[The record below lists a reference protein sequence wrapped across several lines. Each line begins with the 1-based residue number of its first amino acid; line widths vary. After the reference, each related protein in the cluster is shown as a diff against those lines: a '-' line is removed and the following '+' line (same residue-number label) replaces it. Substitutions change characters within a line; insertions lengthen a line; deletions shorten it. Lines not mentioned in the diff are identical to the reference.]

1 YYNWALS
8 ECNLPSFCAYFA
20 NSGQG
25 DIYAN
30 TGNCMSVEYVEEA
43 CTQMGS
49 CYFTTTW
56 TGTSWSNGEPNMT
69 TKAIIDGALTL
80 TSDLT
85 ACELEVTE
93 NGSLT
98 ISANKT
104 FTVKGQV
111 INNSTSNDFVIE
123 SNGILLQIDEVENQ
137 GAITVERAS
146 TPMYRLDYTI
156 WSSPVSGMLLRD
168 FSDVSIAGGSGTLWN
183 RVYTLGD
190 NAWDQV
196 WASQQAFESDY
207 TSTFAK
213 AKGYM
218 YRAKNVWVTRNSGN
232 PAEIDLGVFT
242 GVPNNGTISIN
253 TPFMFNAIGNPYPSP
268 IDGND
273 LLGAGATGLY
283 FWTNTNTPE
292 ADGTYQ
298 SNNWAYY
305 NQTGGT
311 GVQIGDV
318 GVPILIPD
326 GIIQPGQGFV
336 AGTTEDVNQITFNNE
351 MRMSTNGSFF
361 RQMSNERHRFW
372 LNLSDEMAVYNQI
385 LVGYMENATQDVDA
399 GIDAE
404 MFAYEGNA
412 IYSII
417 DNNEEKF
424 VIQGRSLPFTD
435 ADVVKLGFRAIESGS
450 FSISLNNFDG
460 IFEQENLIVYLKDN
474 F

>member
-1 YYNWALS
+1 
-8 ECNLPSFCAYFA
+8 
-20 NSGQG
+20 
-25 DIYAN
+25 
-30 TGNCMSVEYVEEA
+30 
-43 CTQMGS
+43 
-49 CYFTTTW
+49 
-56 TGTSWSNGEPNMT
+56 
-69 TKAIIDGALTL
+69 
-80 TSDLT
+80 
-85 ACELEVTE
+85 
-93 NGSLT
+93 
-98 ISANKT
+98 
-104 FTVKGQV
+104 
-111 INNSTSNDFVIE
+111 
-123 SNGILLQIDEVENQ
+123 
-137 GAITVERAS
+137 
-146 TPMYRLDYTI
+146 
-156 WSSPVSGMLLRD
+156 
-168 FSDVSIAGGSGTLWN
+168 
-183 RVYTLGD
+183 
-190 NAWDQV
+190 
-196 WASQQAFESDY
+196 
-207 TSTFAK
+207 
-213 AKGYM
+213 
-218 YRAKNVWVTRNSGN
+218 
-232 PAEIDLGVFT
+232 
-242 GVPNNGTISIN
+242 N

-385 LVGYMENATQDVDA
+385 LVGYMENATQDDDA
-399 GIDAE
+399 GIDAK

-424 VIQGRSLPFTD
+424 VIQGRALPFTD

-474 F
+474 FNQTQHNLKNGAYSFVSEEGMFENRFEVVYQTTMSTDNPNSTDANWIVYRQDKGFQVQTIGFEMKEVEVYDILGRAVYTSKAEGQAHHIPNLGAEGVYIVKVKTTEDKVLNKKVR